1 MKLLKLDVKGFGPLR
16 GEWTFAPN
24 KVNLVVDDNERGKS
38 SLLAAIVSALYG
50 LEDDR
55 RTHRVLTPLDRWRPW
70 QGGEFRV
77 ELEVEVT
84 GRRLRIARDFE
95 RGTVT
100 VFDGA
105 GREVTPEFVT
115 GREDGSIGQILLGL
129 DAAEFEK
136 CAFVR
141 QGDMDNVVPGDEKAR
156 RSSTLRA
163 RLENAADTHIGDTN
177 ASEALRVLE
186 EALRRYNAPE
196 LEFTGTVDNAIDKL
210 EAKRQLS
217 EGELHELDHQVSLV
231 QVPLEQLAHLAE
243 QEEELKQSLRRL
255 DAERQS
261 AIAASLR
268 RELEAND
275 RQLDELKKL
284 EEEAAGLESAAQLP
298 ANAESE
304 LRDTVAR
311 FEEAQRNLETLEA
324 RRREELAKEREAI
337 ASELAGLEAYERF
350 GEEEANR
357 CVALASQ
364 MRQVALD
371 DTHHRHQ
378 VFQLRDQLAGQG
390 YEPERIQFLTARFSS
405 LPDDHQRLLRQ
416 QSELNL
422 AFQTEVA
429 GLEQER
435 TAATETLRA
444 VDGERNRRRV
454 PAWIVTALGAGGAIA
469 GGVVFLT
476 HGTQTLWT
484 ALLGGGAF
492 VALTGVA
499 LLSIASRAQAA
510 ERDVALRKLADAQR
524 RLNQLR
530 SQRAENEVG
539 LADLSRLMG
548 YRDSVDL
555 MRHWGE
561 YARMMEDSAP
571 LMRAQEMLAQ
581 TEDTR
586 RAVNEQALALMRGL
600 PVVSPTP
607 ETLERVAYEA
617 RRAFQSRQRLA
628 ELDKSWEWVEKERA
642 VDEAAVAGLR
652 ERAQRILHSAGLAYD
667 PERSWTE
674 HVDELHARLASR
686 SRWNMLVEELVP
698 FARKRLLPDVEV
710 QQRRATLEQ
719 LEAAGARIEEPRAAG
734 EIETEAQQ
742 ARTRLEG
749 TQRRRSDLRLE
760 VEETWRRHAQNRPE
774 LEAQIARLTVA
785 VSRARAFKRS
795 VEIAR
800 STIQKVATDTHRR
813 WADFL
818 NARVGEILSQFGTH
832 VDQLRFGEDLDFSVQ
847 MDGGPQV
854 TRGKAHLQLSS
865 GARDQLYLAV
875 RLAVSEFLSR
885 GTEPLPLL
893 LDDAFATSD
902 DERLEKSMR
911 ALVEGFGAGHQ
922 VLVVTCH
929 RGRHQ
934 ELRTRDP
941 EIFADRVHWLDLRAN
956 ASASARV

>member
-1 MKLLKLDVKGFGPLR
+1 MKLLRLEAKGFGPLR
-16 GEWTFAPN
+16 GEWAFAPN
-24 KVNLVVDDNERGKS
+24 GVNLVVDDNERGKS
-38 SLLAAIVSALYG
+38 SLLSAIVAALYG

-55 RTHRVLTPLDRWRPW
+55 RSHRVLTPLERWRPW
-70 QGGEFRV
+70 QGGDYRV
-77 ELEVEVT
+77 ELELEVA
-84 GRRLRIARDFE
+84 GRLLRIARDFE
-95 RGTVT
+95 RGTVS

-105 GREVTPEFVT
+105 GREVTAEFVT
-115 GREDGSIGQILLGL
+115 GRDDGSIGQKLLGV

-141 QGDMDNVVPGDEKAR
+141 QGDLDAVVPGEEKAR
-156 RSSTLRA
+156 RGSTLKA

-186 EALRRYNAPE
+186 DALRRYNAPE

-210 EAKRQLS
+210 EAKRALC
-217 EGELHELDHQVSLV
+217 ETDLHDLDHQVQRVSG
-231 QVPLEQLAHLAE
+231 PLETLGQLA
-243 QEEELKQSLRRL
+243 QNEEELKNTLRRL

-275 RQLDELKKL
+275 AQLDELRRL
-284 EEEAAGLESAAQLP
+284 EEEAAGLAMAVQLP

-311 FEEAQRNLETLEA
+311 VEEAQRNLETLEA
-324 RRREELAKEREAI
+324 RRRDEVAKERAAVET
-337 ASELAGLEAYERF
+337 ELAGLSAYERL
-350 GEEEANR
+350 GEEDANK
-357 CVALASQ
+357 CVALAAQ

-378 VFQLRDQLAGQG
+378 VFQLRDQLASQG
-390 YEPERIQFLTARFSS
+390 YEPERIQFLTARFGA
-405 LPDDHQRLLRQ
+405 LPDEHQRLLRQ

-429 GLEQER
+429 TLEQER

-444 VDGERNRRRV
+444 VDADRNRRRV
-454 PAWIVTALGAGGAIA
+454 PAWIVTALGAGGALA
-469 GGVVFLT
+469 GGVVFAT
-476 HGTQTLWT
+476 HGPQPAWL
-484 ALLGGGAF
+484 ALLGGGVF
-492 VALTGVA
+492 VALVGAA
-499 LLSIASRAQAA
+499 LLGIASRSQAPD
-510 ERDVALRKLADAQR
+510 RDVALRKLADAQR

-555 MRHWGE
+555 MRHWSE

-571 LMRAQEMLAQ
+571 LLRAQEMLAQ
-581 TEDTR
+581 NDVQR
-586 RAVNEQALALMRGL
+586 RAVSAQAGELLRGL
-600 PVVSPTP
+600 PTQSQTP
-607 ETLERVAYEA
+607 EALERVAYEA
-617 RRAFQSRQRLA
+617 RRAAQVRQRLA

-652 ERAQRILHSAGLAYD
+652 ERAVRILHSAGLAYD
-667 PERSWTE
+667 PERSWQD
-674 HVDELHARLASR
+674 HVEELHAKLAGR
-686 SRWNMLVEELVP
+686 ARHAMIVEELVP
-698 FARKRLLPDVEV
+698 FARKRLLPEIEAE
-710 QQRRATLEQ
+710 QRRASLAQ
-719 LEAAGARIEEPRAAG
+719 LEAAGARIADPRPAG
-734 EIETEAQQ
+734 EIEHEAQQ
-742 ARTRLEG
+742 ARTQLEG

-760 VEETWRRHAQNRPE
+760 VEEVWRRHATMRPE
-774 LEAQIARLTVA
+774 LEAQVARLVTA
-785 VSRARAFKRS
+785 TARAKAFKRS

-800 STIQKVATDTHRR
+800 ATIQKVATDTHRR

-818 NARVGEILSQFGTH
+818 NGRVGEILDQLGAG

-847 MDGGPQV
+847 MENGPQV

-875 RLAVSEFLSR
+875 RLAVSEYLSR
-885 GTEPLPLL
+885 GGEPLPLL

-902 DERLEKSMR
+902 DARLEKGMR
-911 ALVEGFGAGHQ
+911 TLVEGFGAGHQ
-922 VLVVTCH
+922 VIVVTCH

-941 EIFADRVHWLDLRAN
+941 ETFIERMHWLDLRTN
-956 ASASARV
+956 ASATARA

>member
-1 MKLLKLDVKGFGPLR
+1 MKLLRLDVKGFGPLR
-16 GEWTFAPN
+16 GEWAFAPN
-24 KVNLVVDDNERGKS
+24 GVNLVVDDNERGKS
-38 SLLAAIVSALYG
+38 TLLSAIVAALYG

-55 RTHRVLTPLDRWRPW
+55 RSHRVLTPLERWRPW
-70 QGGEFRV
+70 QGGEFRLEL
-77 ELEVEVT
+77 ELEVA
-84 GRRLRIARDFE
+84 GRRLRIARDFD

-115 GREDGSIGQILLGL
+115 GRDDGSIGQKLLGL
-129 DAAEFEK
+129 DSAEFEK

-141 QGDMDNVVPGDEKAR
+141 QGDLDAVVPGDEKAR
-156 RSSTLRA
+156 RGSTLKA

-186 EALRRYNAPE
+186 DALRRYNAPE
-196 LEFTGTVDNAIDKL
+196 LEFTGTVENAVDKL
-210 EAKRQLS
+210 EAKCKFV
-217 EGELHELDHQVSLV
+217 EADLHDLDQQVQRVSG
-231 QVPLEQLAHLAE
+231 PLETLGQLAQ
-243 QEEELKQSLRRL
+243 QEEELKDALRRL

-261 AIAASLR
+261 AIASDIR
-268 RELEAND
+268 RGLEAND
-275 RQLDELKKL
+275 AQLAELRKL
-284 EEEAAGLESAAQLP
+284 EEEAAGLEVAAQLP

-311 FEEAQRNLETLEA
+311 VEEAQRNLETLEA
-324 RRREELAKEREAI
+324 RRRDELAKEREGVEA
-337 ASELAGLEAYERF
+337 EVAGLQAYERL
-350 GEEEANR
+350 GEDDANR
-357 CVALASQ
+357 CVALAAQ

-378 VFQLRDQLAGQG
+378 VFQLRDQLAGLG
-390 YEPERIQFLTARFSS
+390 YEPERIQFLTARFGA
-405 LPDDHQRLLRQ
+405 LPDEHQRLLRQ
-416 QSELNL
+416 QADLNL

-429 GLEQER
+429 TLEQER
-435 TAATETLRA
+435 TGATEALRN
-444 VDGERNRRRV
+444 VDADRNRRRV
-454 PAWIVTALGAGGAIA
+454 PAWVVTALGAGAAAA
-469 GGVVFLT
+469 GGVVFAT
-476 HGTQTLWT
+476 HGPQVAYL

-492 VALTGVA
+492 VAAIGAA
-499 LLSIASRAQAA
+499 LLAIAARAQTP

-524 RLNQLR
+524 RLNTLR

-571 LMRAQEMLAQ
+571 LLRAQEMLAQ
-581 TEDTR
+581 NEASR
-586 RAVNEQALALMRGL
+586 RTVAEQAAALLRGL
-600 PVVSPTP
+600 PVPQVTP
-607 ETLERVAYEA
+607 EALERVAYEA
-617 RRAFQSRQRLA
+617 RRAAQARQRLA
-628 ELDKSWEWVEKERA
+628 ELDKSWEWVQKERA

-652 ERAQRILHSAGLAYD
+652 ERAVRILHSAGLAYD
-667 PERSWTE
+667 PERTWQE
-674 HVDELHARLASR
+674 HVDELHGRLAQR
-686 SRWNMLVEELVP
+686 SRHAMLVEELIP
-698 FARKRLLPDVEV
+698 FAKKRLLPEIEVE
-710 QQRRATLEQ
+710 QRRASLAQ
-719 LEAAGARIEEPRAAG
+719 LEANGASVAEPRPAA
-734 EIETEAQQ
+734 EIEAEAQQ

-760 VEETWRRHAQNRPE
+760 VEEVWRRHATQRPE
-774 LEAQIARLTVA
+774 LEAQIARLTA
-785 VSRARAFKRS
+785 AAARARAFKRS

-818 NARVGEILSQFGTH
+818 NSRVGEVLGQFGTH
-832 VDQLRFGEDLDFSVQ
+832 VEQLRFGEDLDFSVQ

-875 RLAVSEFLSR
+875 RLAVSEYLSR
-885 GTEPLPLL
+885 GGEALPML

-902 DERLEKSMR
+902 DARLEKGMR

-922 VLVVTCH
+922 VIVVTCH

-941 EIFADRVHWLDLRAN
+941 ETFIERMHWLDLRTN
-956 ASASARV
+956 ASATARA